1 MVREYHSPVCAR
13 VLNEKSLLLHVD
25 SDLYGSA
32 MLALVHF
39 APFMSKGTLLTF
51 DEFYDRENEF
61 KALMDWQKIYKK
73 NFRIVAEMGNYGKI
87 CAELV

>member
-1 MVREYHSPVCAR
+1 
-13 VLNEKSLLLHVD
+13 
-25 SDLYGSA
+25 
-32 MLALVHF
+32 
-39 APFMSKGTLLTF
+39 MSKGTLLTF

>member
-1 MVREYHSPVCAR
+1 
-13 VLNEKSLLLHVD
+13 
-25 SDLYGSA
+25 